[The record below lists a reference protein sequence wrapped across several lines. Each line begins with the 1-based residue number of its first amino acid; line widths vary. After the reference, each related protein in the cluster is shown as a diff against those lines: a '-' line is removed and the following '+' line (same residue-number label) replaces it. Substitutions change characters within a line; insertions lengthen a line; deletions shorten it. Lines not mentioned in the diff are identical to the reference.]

1 MYDNVVFQVTN
12 PINRFAIG
20 NRDKLKFI
28 EDGSLD
34 IYIQVEAPDPEKGP
48 NWLPAPKCRAVGPTM
63 RLYGPTPQ
71 VSRRRRSS
79 ILGDV
84 LCSASAHL
92 PSGIGNP
99 DGAIPTTCG
108 RDRGH
113 TLPGAAH
120 GQSMSPNSSP
130 ATFV

>member
-1 MYDNVVFQVTN
+1 MGKFQGQTRPFYRKQDAARGGLHDVRQRGLSGDE

-71 VSRRRRSS
+71 VSRRR
-79 ILGDV
+79 
-84 LCSASAHL
+84 
-92 PSGIGNP
+92 
-99 DGAIPTTCG
+99 
-108 RDRGH
+108 
-113 TLPGAAH
+113 
-120 GQSMSPNSSP
+120 
-130 ATFV
+130 